1 MYGLVLGFL
10 VDYGRRKERDR
21 FNLQTRGGKDRKI
34 LPEKWRRRFG
44 ILQKSGTELRGS
56 FSHRKPLFQV
66 TISLK
71 KRGRKINRNFYLQRY
86 TPYLTGPSHSYFWP
100 NKTRIFTNDLYSYSI
115 ELTIS
120 N

>member
-71 KRGRKINRNFYLQRY
+71 KEEGKLIV
-86 TPYLTGPSHSYFWP
+86 
-100 NKTRIFTNDLYSYSI
+100 IFICRDI
-115 ELTIS
+115 IHI
-120 N
+120 